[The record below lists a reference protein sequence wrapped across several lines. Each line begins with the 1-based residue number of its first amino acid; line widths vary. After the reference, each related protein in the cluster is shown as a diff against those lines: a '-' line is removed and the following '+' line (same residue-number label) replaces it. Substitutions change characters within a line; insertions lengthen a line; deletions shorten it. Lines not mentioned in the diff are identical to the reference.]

1 MVVSRIDNSVIYAEL
16 KSINSNDVKRE
27 SRLYQIMWNGLN
39 IIIAIG
45 SQKHTNRNI
54 TYFPIYLVKHN
65 NSVIQIGVF
74 EILTN
79 KIDKYLDST
88 RALKIEKL
96 GEPLIYTCITKKMV
110 QRMRKMPESNIQD
123 DELELEDDD
132 SESETETISQEQ
144 HITNRL
150 FIPKN
155 RNDIFILSKN
165 APLQKELRSETQKDA
180 LDHRQKY
187 HPSSSDIWINQFM
200 QNKNYYID
208 TIEGSDTCFFTAI
221 KDAYA
226 SINQHTTVEKLKN
239 KLSLVVTEDM
249 FRYFKNAYDLLMTSD
264 ENIKASL
271 KQLQKQN
278 ADLKI
283 QITKTIDRNL
293 QYKLIME
300 GENNLYIFNSLK
312 NDKKMVDYYL
322 HEYRYLKGVKTLEDF
337 IKKMKTCDFWA
348 ETWAISAVE
357 QMLNVKFIVL
367 STEEFNNSDLNNV
380 LWCGLAPSV
389 KKIVIPEYYIILS
402 KTKNN
407 YHLVSYK
414 NHKIFTQKELP
425 FDIRKIIK
433 DKCVEE
439 NGGRF
444 ETIPGFMVNR
454 EQDGGGHIEQDISPH
469 TTPKY
474 MDLFDNNIIFRF
486 YEKSSNRPP
495 GKNNGEKLNIEFIHE
510 YGDLT
515 SIPDWRKKLANT
527 WVQPFMLD
535 GHKWN
540 SVEHYYQASKF
551 KKYNHDFYLDFSLD
565 SKNELSKNVD
575 MCQSVGGKTG
585 KYNGS
590 VFREKHVEIDPA
602 FYSHLK
608 NKVLHDA
615 QYAKFSQNAD
625 LKRLLLSTKNA
636 KLLYQKKGKSPEI
649 YYELMVVRKE
659 LQHL

>member
-1 MVVSRIDNSVIYAEL
+1 MVVSRIDNSVVYSEN
-16 KSINSNDVKRE
+16 KNINPNDVKRE

-39 IIIAIG
+39 IIIAVG
-45 SQKHTNRNI
+45 SQKNTNQNI
-54 TYFPIYLVKHN
+54 TYFPIYLVKSN
-65 NSVIQIGVF
+65 NSVIQIGLF

-79 KIDKYLDST
+79 KIEKYLDSK

-110 QRMRKMPESNIQD
+110 QQMRKIAESNIKD
-123 DELELEDDD
+123 DELTDDEDEDPTELAEAA
-132 SESETETISQEQ
+132 
-144 HITNRL
+144 ITNRL
-150 FIPKN
+150 FIPNN
-155 RNDIFILSKN
+155 RNDIFVLSKN
-165 APLQKELRSETQKDA
+165 VPLQKELRPETHKDA
-180 LDHRQKY
+180 LDVRQKY
-187 HPSSSDIWINQFM
+187 HAATSDIWINKFM

-239 KLSLVVTEDM
+239 KLSLSVTEDM
-249 FRYFKNAYDLLMTSD
+249 FRYFKNAHELLINSD
-264 ENIKASL
+264 ENIKAQL

-278 ADLKI
+278 AELKV
-283 QITKTIDRNL
+283 QLTKTINRDL

-300 GENNLYIFNSLK
+300 GEKNLALFNRLK
-312 NDKKMVDYYL
+312 NEKKMVDYHL
-322 HEYRYLKGVKTLEDF
+322 QEYRYLKSVRTLDDF
-337 IKKMKTCDFWA
+337 IKKIKTCDFWA
-348 ETWAISAVE
+348 ETWAISTVE
-357 QMLNVKFIVL
+357 LMLNVKFIIL
-367 STEEFNNSDLNNV
+367 SYDEFSNADLNHV
-380 LWCGLAPSV
+380 LVCGLAPSL

-402 KTKNN
+402 KSKNN

-425 FDIRKIIK
+425 FDIRTIIK

-444 ETIPGFMVNR
+444 EMIPGFMVNQEY
-454 EQDGGGHIEQDISPH
+454 EQQTGGKSGSENSPH
-469 TTPKY
+469 TNPKY
-474 MDLFDNNIIFRF
+474 MDTFDNNIVFRF

-495 GKNNGEKLNIEFIHE
+495 GKNSGEKLNIEFIHE
-510 YGDLT
+510 YGELT
-515 SIPDWRKKLANT
+515 NIPDWRKKLANT
-527 WVQPFMLD
+527 WVQPFILD

-565 SKNELSKNVD
+565 SNNELSKNVS
-575 MCQSVGGKTG
+575 MCQSVGGTSG
-585 KYNGS
+585 KYNGR
-590 VFREKHVEIDPA
+590 VFREKQVVIDPA

-615 QYAKFSQNAD
+615 QYAKFSQNPE
-625 LKRLLLSTKNA
+625 LKELLLATKNA
-636 KLLYQKKGKSPEI
+636 KLMYHKKGRPPEV
-649 YYELMVVRKE
+649 YYELMIVRKE
-659 LQHL
+659 L

>member
-1 MVVSRIDNSVIYAEL
+1 MVVSRIDSSVVYSEN
-16 KSINSNDVKRE
+16 KNINPNDVKRE

-39 IIIAIG
+39 IIIAVG
-45 SQKHTNRNI
+45 SQKNTSHNI
-54 TYFPIYLVKHN
+54 TYFPIYLVKTN
-65 NSVIQIGVF
+65 NSVIQIGLF

-79 KIDKYLDST
+79 KIDKYLDSN

-110 QRMRKMPESNIQD
+110 QQMRKIAESNIKEDELTD
-123 DELELEDDD
+123 DEDEDPV
-132 SESETETISQEQ
+132 EIAEAA
-144 HITNRL
+144 ITNRL
-150 FIPKN
+150 FIPNN
-155 RNDIFILSKN
+155 RNDIFVLSKN
-165 APLQKELRSETQKDA
+165 VPLQKELRPETHKDA
-180 LDHRQKY
+180 LDARQKY
-187 HPSSSDIWINQFM
+187 HAATSDIWINKFM

-208 TIEGSDTCFFTAI
+208 TIEGSDTCCFTAI

-239 KLSLVVTEDM
+239 KLSISVTEDM
-249 FRYFKNAYDLLMTSD
+249 FRYFKNAHELLINSD
-264 ENIKASL
+264 EKIKAQL

-278 ADLKI
+278 EVLKV
-283 QITKTIDRNL
+283 QLTKTINRDL

-300 GENNLYIFNSLK
+300 GEKNLALFNRLK
-312 NDKKMVDYYL
+312 NEKKMVDYHL
-322 HEYRYLKGVKTLEDF
+322 QEYRYLKSVRTLDDF
-337 IKKMKTCDFWA
+337 IKKIKTCDFWA

-357 QMLNVKFIVL
+357 LMLNVKFIIL
-367 STEEFNNSDLNNV
+367 SYDEFNNADLNHV
-380 LWCGLAPSV
+380 LVCGLAPSV

-425 FDIRKIIK
+425 FDIRTIIK

-444 ETIPGFMVNR
+444 EMIPGFMANRGEGVNR
-454 EQDGGGHIEQDISPH
+454 GEGEQTGGQDNSPH
-469 TTPKY
+469 TNPKY
-474 MDLFDNNIIFRF
+474 LNTFDNNIVFRF

-495 GKNNGEKLNIEFIHE
+495 GKNSGEKLNIEFIHE
-510 YGDLT
+510 YGELT
-515 SIPDWRKKLANT
+515 NIPDWRKKLANT
-527 WVQPFMLD
+527 WIQPFVLD
-535 GHKWN
+535 GHKWS

-565 SKNELSKNVD
+565 SNNELSKNVT
-575 MCQSVGGKTG
+575 MCQSVGGTSG
-585 KYNGS
+585 KYNGK
-590 VFREKHVEIDPA
+590 VFREKHVVIDPA

-615 QYAKFSQNAD
+615 QYAKFSQNPE
-625 LKRLLLSTKNA
+625 LREILLATKNA
-636 KLLYQKKGKSPEI
+636 KLMYHKKGRPPEV
-649 YYELMVVRKE
+649 YYELMIVRKE
-659 LQHL
+659 L